1 MLLAALIHSAA
12 LSFVLRTPCS
22 TPCSTPARVAARA
35 MVAEPGAMKLKE
47 IKAELDELG
56 VAWKG
61 VCFEREDLVKALEA
75 ARARPAPA
83 KAAAEAADDP
93 PAAAAPAPAAAAP
106 AAAAPAAAAGAA
118 EDSEEYEAAYG
129 EAYEAAMRLKVKELR
144 SALAERSVGSAD
156 PNPHPNPNP
165 TPSPSPNPSLNPDP
179 DPDPDPS
186 PSPTP
191 GQVGWADCLEKAEL
205 AARLAGLQARRLGA

>member
-83 KAAAEAADDP
+83 EAAAEAADDP

-106 AAAAPAAAAGAA
+106 AAAAPAAAAGAP
-118 EDSEEYEAAYG
+118 EDSEAYEAAYG

-165 TPSPSPNPSLNPDP
+165 TPT
-179 DPDPDPS
+179 
-186 PSPTP
+186 PSPT
-191 GQVGWADCLEKAEL
+191 VTL
-205 AARLAGLQARRLGA
+205 ALTLTLTLVLAPALARSDGPTVWRRPSWRRGSLGCRRVA

>member
-1 MLLAALIHSAA
+1 MLLVALIHSAA

-83 KAAAEAADDP
+83 EAAAEAADDP
-93 PAAAAPAPAAAAP
+93 PAAAAP

-118 EDSEEYEAAYG
+118 EDSEAYEAAYG

-165 TPSPSPNPSLNPDP
+165 TPNPNPSP

-191 GQVGWADCLEKAEL
+191 SQVGWADCLEKAEL
-205 AARLAGLQARRLGA
+205 AARLAGLQARSLGA

>member
-1 MLLAALIHSAA
+1 MPSPVGMLLAALVHAAA
-12 LSFVLRTPCS
+12 LSFVLRTPCT

-35 MVAEPGAMKLKE
+35 MIAEPGAMKLKD

-61 VCFEREDLVKALEA
+61 VCFEREDLAKALEA

-83 KAAAEAADDP
+83 EPAAEAADDSA
-93 PAAAAPAPAAAAP
+93 AAAAPAPAAAAP

-118 EDSEEYEAAYG
+118 EDSEAYEAAYG
-129 EAYEAAMRLKVKELR
+129 EAYAAAMRLKVKELR

-156 PNPHPNPNP
+156 PNPNPNP
-165 TPSPSPNPSLNPDP
+165 TPTPTPTPNPEPE
-179 DPDPDPS
+179 PS

-191 GQVGWADCLEKAEL
+191 SQVGWADCLEKTEL
-205 AARLAGLQARRLGA
+205 AARLAGLQARSLGP

>member
-35 MVAEPGAMKLKE
+35 MLAEPGAMKLKE
-47 IKAELDELG
+47 IKAELDDLG

-83 KAAAEAADDP
+83 EAAAEAADDP

-106 AAAAPAAAAGAA
+106 AAAAPAAAAGAP
-118 EDSEEYEAAYG
+118 EDSEAYEAAYC

-165 TPSPSPNPSLNPDP
+165 TPSPNPSP
-179 DPDPDPS
+179 
-186 PSPTP
+186 
-191 GQVGWADCLEKAEL
+191 
-205 AARLAGLQARRLGA
+205 

>member
-1 MLLAALIHSAA
+1 MLLVALIHSAA

-83 KAAAEAADDP
+83 EAAAEAADDP
-93 PAAAAPAPAAAAP
+93 PAAAAP

-118 EDSEEYEAAYG
+118 EDSEAYEAAYG

-165 TPSPSPNPSLNPDP
+165 TPT
-179 DPDPDPS
+179 
-186 PSPTP
+186 PSPT
-191 GQVGWADCLEKAEL
+191 VTL
-205 AARLAGLQARRLGA
+205 ALTLTLTLVLAPALARSDGPTVWRRPSWRRGSLGCRRVA